1 MTVGEGADDVE
12 QPPAIAEGFGA
23 AIGVY
28 GDVVPGGHDF
38 AVFGLAR
45 VETRADVRVG
55 TGKNQQGFGAVAQV
69 FPLWIGFGQ
78 MPVQR
83 AVRALF
89 AMQQHRHMTGLQA
102 AFAVGHQYGETGG
115 EDQFMQ
121 LGQLVDGKSARRI
134 HGDIFLGECLHPR
147 QAIGLL

>member
-1 MTVGEGADDVE
+1 MAVGEGADDVQ
-12 QPPAIAEGFGA
+12 QPPAVAEGFGS
-23 AIGVY
+23 AIGVH
-28 GDVVPGGHDF
+28 GDVVPGWHDF

-45 VETRADVRVG
+45 VEAGADVGVG
-55 TGKNQQGFGAVAQV
+55 TGKNQQGFGTVAQV
-69 FPLWIGFGQ
+69 FPLRVGFGQ

-89 AMQQHRHMTGLQA
+89 AMQQHRHMAGLQA
-102 AFAVGHQYGETGG
+102 ALALGNQYGEAGG

-121 LGQLVDGKSARRI
+121 LGQLVDGKSARRV